1 MSTEIDMGSKLS
13 ADPKRAA
20 EYRAGGWWGDTTLA
34 ERIRALARQRPDDA
48 AYLTE
53 TARFTW
59 RDYDLASDRIAG
71 ALIASGH
78 RRGDRVAVVLPD
90 NPAVHAAL
98 VGIEKAGLVAVG
110 IGARAGDREIARP
123 ARSHR
128 GGHADHA
135 RTLRGRP
142 ADELRSALADRES
155 PLSHL
160 MLVPDFV
167 TDRAQSI
174 RLDGARMD
182 GSEAQAPAAP
192 MMGPD
197 DLFLLNS
204 TSGTTGLPKCVMHT
218 QNRWFYFHK
227 CAAEAGKFGSDEVFM
242 GAVPAPFG
250 FGMWTAHFSPA
261 VLGVPTVILE
271 RFDADVA
278 LDLIERERVTV
289 LCCVSTQF
297 IMLLN
302 AQAERPRDLS
312 SLRSM
317 FTGGEAVPYKRAAE
331 FEEVTGAPVLQFY
344 GSNETGLLSGTN
356 WRDTREKRLRT
367 AGKVFPEMQVR
378 LFDPETM
385 ADITGKSRRGQPGCR
400 GPATCLGYW
409 NDEAG
414 NKKLFTADGWM
425 LMGDIV
431 EIDDEGYLSVV
442 GRTSDFIIRGG
453 KNISAPAVEDEVGS
467 HPGVA
472 LVAAVAVPDPVF
484 GERVGIYVV
493 PRAGATVTL
502 ESVVAHLSER
512 GVTKEWFPEHLI
524 LVDALPMSS
533 GGKVAKG
540 ELKADVQRRFGER
553 S

>member
-1 MSTEIDMGSKLS
+1 MSTERSAAAIS
-13 ADPKRAA
+13 ADPELAKA
-20 EYRAGGWWGDTTLA
+20 YRAQGWWGDYTLG
-34 ERIRALARQRPDDA
+34 ERVRELAREKPDA
-48 AYLTE
+48 AAYITE

-71 ALIASGH
+71 ALIASGLET
-78 RRGDRVAVVLPD
+78 GDRVAVVLPD

-110 IGARAGDREIARP
+110 IGARAGDREIAHLLSRTG
-123 ARSHR
+123 ARILVTHEN
-128 GGHADHA
+128 
-135 RTLRGRP
+135 LRGRP
-142 ADELRSALADRES
+142 AEALRQELVSRDCGLA
-155 PLSHL
+155 HL

-167 TDRAQSI
+167 TDRAAPI
-174 RLDGARMD
+174 TIDGRRMD
-182 GSEAQAPAAP
+182 GSEAHAPKTAL
-192 MMGPD
+192 MGPD
-197 DLFLLNS
+197 QLFLLNS

-218 QNRWFYFHK
+218 ENRWFYFHK
-227 CAAEAGKFGSDEVFM
+227 LAMDAGNFQPDEIFM

-250 FGMWTAHFSPA
+250 FGMWTSHFSPPA
-261 VLGVPTVILE
+261 LGVPTVIME
-271 RFDADVA
+271 RFDAHTA

-317 FTGGEAVPYKRAAE
+317 FTGGEAVPFDRASKW
-331 FEEVTGAPVLQFY
+331 EEVTGAPVLQFY
-344 GSNETGLLSGTN
+344 GSNETGTLSYTT
-356 WRDTREKRLRT
+356 WRDSREHRLRT
-367 AGKVFPEMQVR
+367 AGKIIPEMEVR
-378 LFDPETM
+378 LFDPDTLE
-385 ADITGKSRRGQPGCR
+385 DITGKSKRGQPGCR

-409 NDEAG
+409 NDKAG
-414 NKKLFTADGWM
+414 NKKLFTEDGWM

-431 EIDDEGYLSVV
+431 EIDADGYLSVV

-467 HPGVA
+467 HPAVA
-472 LVAAVAVPDPVF
+472 LVAAVAIPDAVF

-493 PRAGATVTL
+493 PRTGATVTL
-502 ESVVAHLSER
+502 ESIVAHLAAR

-524 LVDALPMSS
+524 IVDELPMSS

-540 ELKADVQRRFGER
+540 SLKEDVKRRFGER
-553 S
+553 R